1 MRFGLAAALLLAV
14 TATTATAQDVVL
26 FVEGGPMRNRDLT
39 WGGHDVA
46 NTGFSA
52 GGGVRLGS
60 RTEIRALVDVPPAS
74 TIVSSADHYSG
85 TPPALTERVV
95 YMSRVRNWT
104 GAVLLTRLYLV
115 GGHVRLAA
123 SAGWSSSDRID
134 SVTTVTIDARTERTL
149 ESDRNDGSH
158 RSWEGPMFAA
168 GAIVPLSSHF
178 ALAPEVRA
186 VVYPAAESGRAMLRA
201 GVNARWTF

>member
-1 MRFGLAAALLLAV
+1 MRFGFAALLLAA
-14 TATTATAQDVVL
+14 TASTAAAQDVRL
-26 FVEGGPMRNRDLT
+26 FAEGGPMRNRDVT
-39 WGGHDVA
+39 WGAHGIA

-52 GGGVRLGS
+52 GGGIRLGS
-60 RTEIRALVDVPPAS
+60 RTEIRVLVDVPPAS
-74 TIVSSADHYSG
+74 TIVSSADHYNG

-95 YMSRVRNWT
+95 YTARVRNWT
-104 GAVLLTRLYLV
+104 GAVLLTRLYPI
-115 GGHVRLAA
+115 GRHARLAA
-123 SAGWSSSDRID
+123 SAGWSTSDRVD
-134 SVTTVTIDARTERTL
+134 SVTTATIDARTERIL
-149 ESDRNDGSH
+149 ESYRDDGSH

-186 VVYPAAESGRAMLRA
+186 VVYPAAESGRAMVRT